1 MQLNKRSVLS
11 QAAML
16 AASNLFLH
24 LLGFAYRIALS
35 RLAGPEGM
43 GIYMLVMQVYSILY
57 SVCLSGVCVAVTA
70 ISAKLAAKGD
80 DAGIRKLVR
89 IAIAAFVLL
98 FALMALPVALF
109 PQFIGGTLLGDA
121 RTVQALYF
129 VLACIFL
136 TGIENIFKSV
146 FHGIRQVRY
155 AIVSEIGEQLLR
167 IGLVLL
173 LLNRFSNNDYGHTAF
188 LILLGMTLSEIYSS
202 MFLLTSFLRRF
213 VHKAL
218 RRNSRAQGLAG
229 EFRGIM
235 MPVAATSII
244 SNMFSS
250 VATILF
256 PARLVVAGF
265 TRSAAVSAL
274 GILSGMA
281 APLML
286 LPIPFINS
294 LCTVLL
300 PNVTASVAH
309 NDPEGVR
316 RRIKKALLVTAIF
329 ALPVTFLL
337 LPFVPKLC
345 MLLFAQP
352 IGPTL
357 ALMLAVHTSIT
368 YFLLV
373 SISILNA
380 VGEQKKILTYAI
392 ISEVFQLALVWL
404 LTAVPELNI
413 YGYLFGMILGD
424 GVRLTLNLKRI
435 RLVIFR

>member
-1 MQLNKRSVLS
+1 MS

-43 GIYMLVMQVYSILY
+43 GIYMLVMQVYAILY

-70 ISAKLAAKGD
+70 ISAKLVARGD
-80 DAGIRKLVR
+80 DAGIRRLVR
-89 IAIAAFVLL
+89 IAVAAFILL
-98 FALMALPVALF
+98 FALMALPVVLF
-109 PQFIGGTLLGDA
+109 PQFIGAALLGDP
-121 RTVQALYF
+121 RTVQALYL

-146 FHGIRQVRY
+146 FHGIRQVKY
-155 AIVSEIGEQLLR
+155 AIVSEVGEQLLR

-173 LLNRFSNNDYGHTAF
+173 LLNRFSNGDYGHTAF

-202 MFLLTSFLRRF
+202 IFLLTSFLRRF
-213 VHKAL
+213 VHRAL
-218 RRNSRAQGLAG
+218 KRKSRPEGLAR

-281 APLML
+281 APLMF
-286 LPIPFINS
+286 LPVPVINS

-300 PNVTASVAH
+300 PNVAASVAH
-309 NDPEGVR
+309 SDPAGVR
-316 RRIKKALLVTAIF
+316 RKVKKALLITAIF
-329 ALPVTFLL
+329 ALPVTFSL

-345 MLLFAQP
+345 MLLFGQP

-357 ALMLAVHTSIT
+357 ALLLAVHTAIT
-368 YFLLV
+368 YFLFV

-380 VGEQKKILTYAI
+380 VGEQRKILTYAI
-392 ISEVFQLALVWL
+392 IAEAFQLGLVWL

-424 GVRLTLNLKRI
+424 GVRLALNLKRV

>member
-1 MQLNKRSVLS
+1 
-11 QAAML
+11 ML

-43 GIYMLVMQVYSILY
+43 GIYMLVMQVYAILY
-57 SVCLSGVCVAVTA
+57 SVCLSGVCVSVTA
-70 ISAKLAAKGD
+70 ISAKLVAKGD
-80 DAGIRKLVR
+80 DAGIRRLVR
-89 IAIAAFVLL
+89 IAIAAFILL
-98 FALMALPVALF
+98 FAIMALPVALF
-109 PQFIGGTLLGDA
+109 PQFIGGALLGDE
-121 RTVQALYF
+121 RTIQALYL

-155 AIVSEIGEQLLR
+155 AIISEIGEQLLR
-167 IGLVLL
+167 IGLVLM
-173 LLNRFSNNDYGHTAF
+173 LLNRFSNGDYGHTAF

-213 VHKAL
+213 VNRAL
-218 RRNSRAQGLAG
+218 RRKARPEGLIR
-229 EFRGIM
+229 EFGGIM
-235 MPVAATSII
+235 LPVSATSII

-265 TRSAAVSAL
+265 TRSAAISAL

-281 APLML
+281 APLMF
-286 LPIPFINS
+286 LPVPFINS

-300 PNVTASVAH
+300 PNVADSIAH

-316 RRIKKALLVTAIF
+316 RKVKKALLITAIF
-329 ALPVTFLL
+329 AFPVTFLL

-357 ALMLAVHTSIT
+357 ALMLAIHTAIT
-368 YFLLV
+368 YFLFV

-380 VGEQKKILTYAI
+380 VGEQRKILTYAI
-392 ISEVFQLALVWL
+392 IAEAFQLALVWL

-424 GVRLTLNLKRI
+424 GMRLAFNLKRV